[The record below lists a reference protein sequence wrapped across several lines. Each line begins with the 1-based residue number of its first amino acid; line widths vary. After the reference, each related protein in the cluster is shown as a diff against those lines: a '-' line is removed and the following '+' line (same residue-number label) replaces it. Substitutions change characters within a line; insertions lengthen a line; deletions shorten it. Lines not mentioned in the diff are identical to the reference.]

1 MRMQSY
7 WISGKTRKK
16 MKINFTI
23 CGKICNFATLNKTVT
38 TKNKIMTKKNEQA
51 LNVNES
57 LKSSEAI
64 FTKYKKVVS
73 LAIIAIIVVVGGVF
87 LYFSQVAGPREDKA
101 STALGKGQEYFNAEQ
116 YDKALKGDGA
126 GYAGFVK
133 IASDYSG
140 TDAANLANL
149 YAGLCYAKQ
158 DKWNEAVKYLEAY
171 SPSDDQ
177 MISPAAIAALG
188 DAYANVKQNAKAVE
202 SFKKAASMADKEAA
216 EGANNS
222 LSPSFLIKAGAILE
236 SEGKAAEA
244 LTIYQDI
251 KKKYVNSMLVQSGEI
266 DKYIERAG
274 K

>member
-7 WISGKTRKK
+7 LISWETRKK

-23 CGKICNFATLNKTVT
+23 CGKICNFATLNENETI
-38 TKNKIMTKKNEQA
+38 NNGIMTKKNDQA
-51 LNVNES
+51 LDVNGS
-57 LKSSEAI
+57 LKTSEAI
-64 FTKYKKVVS
+64 FTRYKKMVS
-73 LAIIAIIVVVGGVF
+73 IAIIAIIVVVGGVF
-87 LYFSQVAGPREDKA
+87 LYFSQVAGPREEKA
-101 STALGKGQEYFNAEQ
+101 STALGRGQEYFNAEQ
-116 YDKALKGDGA
+116 FDKALNGDGA

-158 DKWNEAVKYLEAY
+158 NKWNEAVKYLEAY

-177 MISPAAIAALG
+177 MVSPVAIAALG
-188 DAYANVKQNAKAVE
+188 DAYVNVKQNTKAVE
-202 SFKKAASMADKEAA
+202 AFRKAARMADSEAA

-222 LSPSFLIKAGAILE
+222 LSPSILIKAGVILE
-236 SEGKAAEA
+236 NDGKTSEA
-244 LTIYQDI
+244 LAIYQDI

-266 DKYIERAG
+266 DKYIERAS

>member
-1 MRMQSY
+1 MQSY
-7 WISGKTRKK
+7 LISGKTRKK

-23 CGKICNFATLNKTVT
+23 CGKICNFAALNKTVI

-57 LKSSEAI
+57 MKSSEAI

-73 LAIIAIIVVVGGVF
+73 VAIIAIIVVVGGVF

-158 DKWNEAVKYLEAY
+158 DKWNDAVKYLEAY
-171 SPSDDQ
+171 SPADDQ

-202 SFKKAASMADKEAA
+202 AFKKAAGMADKEAA

-236 SEGKAAEA
+236 SEGKSAEA
-244 LTIYQDI
+244 LAIYQEV

>member
-1 MRMQSY
+1 
-7 WISGKTRKK
+7 
-16 MKINFTI
+16 
-23 CGKICNFATLNKTVT
+23 
-38 TKNKIMTKKNEQA
+38 MTKKNEQA
-51 LNVNES
+51 LDVNAS

-73 LAIIAIIVVVGGVF
+73 IAIIAVIVVVGGVF

-101 STALGKGQEYFNAEQ
+101 STALGRGQEYFNAEQ
-116 YDKALKGDGA
+116 YDKALNGDGA

-149 YAGLCYAKQ
+149 YAGLSYAKQ
-158 DKWNEAVKYLEAY
+158 NKWNEAVKYLEAF
-171 SPSDDQ
+171 SPADDQ
-177 MISPAAIAALG
+177 MISPSAVAALG
-188 DAYANVKQNAKAVE
+188 DAYANVKQPDKAVE
-202 SFKKAASMADKEAA
+202 AFRKAAQMADGQAA

-222 LSPSFLIKAGAILE
+222 LSPGILLKAGVILE
-236 SEGKAAEA
+236 SQGKSAEA
-244 LTIYQDI
+244 LAVYQDI

>member
-7 WISGKTRKK
+7 LISGKTRKK

-23 CGKICNFATLNKTVT
+23 CGKICNFAALNKTVI

-57 LKSSEAI
+57 MKSSEAI

-73 LAIIAIIVVVGGVF
+73 VAIIAIIVVVGGVF

-158 DKWNEAVKYLEAY
+158 DKWNDAVKYLEAY
-171 SPSDDQ
+171 SPADDQ

-202 SFKKAASMADKEAA
+202 AFKKAAGMADKEAA